1 MSPCLIDGV
10 GLWAEALSPPRA
22 PPVPALFLD
31 RDGVLVEEVGY
42 LSRPEDV
49 AAMAGAAEV
58 VAACNAANVPV
69 ALVTNQSGVGRALYG
84 WPDFAAV
91 QARLADLLAAA
102 GAKLDG
108 VFACAYHAEAQGAF
122 AIAGHPWR
130 KPGDGM
136 LHAAAE
142 ALGLDLAG
150 SWMVGDTASDIAAAR
165 RAGLA
170 GGVHLL
176 TGHGRAERE
185 AALALADAG
194 YPVEARDSLADCLDL
209 VERLRA

>member
-1 MSPCLIDGV
+1 M
-10 GLWAEALSPPRA
+10 
-22 PPVPALFLD
+22 PALFLD
-31 RDGVLVEEVGY
+31 RDGVLVEEVAY

-49 AAMAGAAEV
+49 APITGAVAL
-58 VAACNAANVPV
+58 VAACNAAKVPV

-84 WPDFAAV
+84 WQDFAAV
-91 QARLADLLAAA
+91 QARLAALLAAA

-108 VFACAYHAEAQGAF
+108 VFACAYHAQAKGAF

-130 KPGDGM
+130 KPSDGM
-136 LHAAAE
+136 LRAAAE
-142 ALGLDLAG
+142 ALGLDLAR
-150 SWMVGDTASDIAAAR
+150 SWMVGDKASDIAAGR

-176 TGHGRAERE
+176 TGHGGAERA

-194 YPVEARDSLADCLDL
+194 YPVEARDSLADCLAL
-209 VERLRA
+209 ITRLRA

>member
-1 MSPCLIDGV
+1 MSLCLVDGV

-22 PPVPALFLD
+22 PTVPALFLD

-49 AAMAGAAEV
+49 TPIAGAAQV
-58 VAACNAANVPV
+58 VAAGNAANVPV
-69 ALVTNQSGVGRALYG
+69 ALVTNQSGVGRGLYG
-84 WPDFAAV
+84 WEDFAAV
-91 QARLADLLAAA
+91 QARLVETLA
-102 GAKLDG
+102 GARLDG

-136 LHAAAE
+136 LRAAAA
-142 ALGLDLAG
+142 ALGLDLG
-150 SWMVGDTASDIAAAR
+150 RSWMVGDTASDIAAGR

-170 GGVHLL
+170 GGVHVL
-176 TGHGRAERE
+176 TGHGRAERQ

-194 YPVEARDSLADCLDL
+194 YAVEARDSLADCLDL
-209 VERLRA
+209 IERLRQ

>member
-1 MSPCLIDGV
+1 MSLCLVDGV

-22 PPVPALFLD
+22 PTVPALFLD

-49 AAMAGAAEV
+49 APIAGAAQV
-58 VAACNAANVPV
+58 VAAGNAANVPV
-69 ALVTNQSGVGRALYG
+69 ALVNQSGVGRGLYG
-84 WPDFAAV
+84 WEDFAAV
-91 QARLADLLAAA
+91 QARLVETLA
-102 GAKLDG
+102 GARLDG

-136 LHAAAE
+136 LRAAAE
-142 ALGLDLAG
+142 ALGLDLG
-150 SWMVGDTASDIAAAR
+150 RSWMVGDTASDIAAGR

-170 GGVHLL
+170 GGVHVL
-176 TGHGRAERE
+176 TGHGSAERE

-194 YPVEARDSLADCLDL
+194 YAVEARDSLADCLDL
-209 VERLRA
+209 IERLRE